1 MAYRKKKAKELR
13 QMSSEQ
19 LRKRLQ
25 DIGATMMILRGKQ
38 KAGYVIPNLRN
49 IRKEKA
55 RILTILGERARME
68 HGKQKGGFR
77 RR

>member
-1 MAYRKKKAKELR
+1 MAYRMKKAKELR

-19 LRKRLQ
+19 LRERLQ
-25 DIGATMMILRGKQ
+25 DIGASLIMLKGRL
-38 KAGYVIPNLRN
+38 KAGYSIPTLKL

-68 HGKQKGGFR
+68 NGKQKGGFR
-77 RR
+77 KK